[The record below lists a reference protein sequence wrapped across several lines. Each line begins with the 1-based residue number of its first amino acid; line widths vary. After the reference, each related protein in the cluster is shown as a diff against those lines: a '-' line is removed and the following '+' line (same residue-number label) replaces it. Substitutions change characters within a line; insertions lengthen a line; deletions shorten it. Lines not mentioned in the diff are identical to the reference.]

1 MSQFLPLILTSLWLG
16 ILTSISPCPLASN
29 IAAISF
35 VSQRFGNKKVI
46 LFSSFFYILGRS
58 LAYIII
64 AFLIIKISINIP
76 KFSMFLQIHLNK
88 ILSFLLIFVGLI
100 LLDII
105 KIPSIGFNI
114 SEENRKKIDRFGL
127 FGSLFLGILFAFSF
141 CPVSAALFFGSLIP
155 ISISSN
161 SIFAFPFIYGMGTAL
176 PIFVF
181 SVLLFFGAELV
192 GKAYHNLKKVEFYAR
207 KMTGLIFILVG
218 LYYAFAYIF
227 KII

>member
-1 MSQFLPLILTSLWLG
+1 MSQFLPSIFASLWLG

-35 VSQRFGNKKVI
+35 ISQRFSNKKII
-46 LFSSFFYILGRS
+46 LFSSFLYILGRS
-58 LAYIII
+58 IAYIII

-76 KFSMFLQIHLNK
+76 NFSMFLQIHLNK
-88 ILSFLLIFVGLI
+88 ILAFLLILVGLI
-100 LLDII
+100 LLNII
-105 KIPSIGFNI
+105 KIPSIGLNI
-114 SEENRKKIDRFGL
+114 SEENRKNIDRFGL

-161 SIFAFPFIYGMGTAL
+161 SIFFLPLTYGIGTAL
-176 PIFVF
+176 PIFIF
-181 SVLLFFGAELV
+181 SVLLFFSIELV
-192 GKAYHNLKKVEFYAR
+192 EKAYHNLKRVEFYGR
-207 KMTGLIFILVG
+207 KITGIVFILIG
-218 LYYAFAYIF
+218 IYYVLAYLF